1 MKMSLEQM
9 IEEDHNLLRSGMD
22 AVADTSI
29 EDVDERLEMFAE
41 IASRLFAHEKAEQE
55 TIHAQMKMYDETKP
69 LALLAE
75 EQERVARVLAVELKD
90 VKLDDELWLPKFL
103 ALQGLLL
110 QHMSFEEDSIMPLA
124 KKMLDQGTINRLGI
138 DFERHEKENFKQSE
152 MVYQKAKE

>member
-1 MKMSLEQM
+1 M
-9 IEEDHNLLRSGMD
+9 IEEDHDLLRNGME

-41 IASRLFAHEKAEQE
+41 IESRLFAHEKAEQE
-55 TIHAQMKMYDETKP
+55 TIHAQMKLYDETKP

-75 EQERVARVLAVELKD
+75 EQERIAKVLTIELQN

-103 ALQGLLL
+103 ALQGLIL

-124 KKMLDQGTINRLGI
+124 KQMLDQATINRLGI
-138 DFERHEKENFKQSE
+138 DFERHEKEEFKQSE
-152 MVYQKAKE
+152 MVYEN

>member
-1 MKMSLEQM
+1 M
-9 IEEDHNLLRSGMD
+9 IEEDHDLLRNGME

-41 IASRLFAHEKAEQE
+41 IESRLFAHEKAEQE
-55 TIHAQMKMYDETKP
+55 TIHAQMKLYDETKP

-75 EQERVARVLAVELKD
+75 EQERIAQVLTIELQN

-103 ALQGLLL
+103 ALQGLIL

-124 KKMLDQGTINRLGI
+124 KQMLDQATINRLGI
-138 DFERHEKENFKQSE
+138 DFERHEKEEFKQSE
-152 MVYQKAKE
+152 MVYEN

>member
-1 MKMSLEQM
+1 MKRSLEQM
-9 IEEDHNLLRSGMD
+9 IEEDHDLLRNGME

-41 IASRLFAHEKAEQE
+41 IESSLFAHEKAEQE
-55 TIHAQMKMYDETKP
+55 TIHAQMKLYDETKP

-75 EQERVARVLAVELKD
+75 EQERIAKVLTIELQN

-103 ALQGLLL
+103 ALQGLIL

-124 KKMLDQGTINRLGI
+124 KQMLDQATINRLGI
-138 DFERHEKENFKQSE
+138 DFERHEKEEFKQSE
-152 MVYQKAKE
+152 MVYEN

>member
-1 MKMSLEQM
+1 MKRSLEQM
-9 IEEDHNLLRSGMD
+9 IEEDHDLLRNGME

-41 IASRLFAHEKAEQE
+41 IESRLFAHEKAEQE
-55 TIHAQMKMYDETKP
+55 TIHAQMKLYDETKP

-75 EQERVARVLAVELKD
+75 EQERIAKVLTIELQN

-103 ALQGLLL
+103 ALQGLIL

-124 KKMLDQGTINRLGI
+124 KQMLDQATINRLGI
-138 DFERHEKENFKQSE
+138 DFERHEKEEFKQSE
-152 MVYQKAKE
+152 MVYEN

>member
-1 MKMSLEQM
+1 MKRSLEQM
-9 IEEDHNLLRSGMD
+9 IEEDHDLLRNGME

-41 IASRLFAHEKAEQE
+41 IESRLFAHEKAEQE
-55 TIHAQMKMYDETKP
+55 TIHAQMKLYDETKP

-75 EQERVARVLAVELKD
+75 EQERIAKVLTIELQN

-103 ALQGLLL
+103 ALQGLIL

-124 KKMLDQGTINRLGI
+124 KQMLDQATINSLGI
-138 DFERHEKENFKQSE
+138 DFERHEKEEFKQSE
-152 MVYQKAKE
+152 MVYEN

>member
-1 MKMSLEQM
+1 MKRSLEQM
-9 IEEDHNLLRSGMD
+9 IEEDHDLLRNGME

-41 IASRLFAHEKAEQE
+41 IESRLFAHEKAEQE
-55 TIHAQMKMYDETKP
+55 TIHAQMKLYDETKP

-75 EQERVARVLAVELKD
+75 EQERIAKVLTIELQN

-103 ALQGLLL
+103 ALQGLIL

-124 KKMLDQGTINRLGI
+124 KQMLDQATINRLGI
-138 DFERHEKENFKQSE
+138 DFERHEKEEFKQSE
-152 MVYQKAKE
+152 KVYEN